1 MVLPIQLL
9 LVSTMT
15 PKQLAELKS
24 NELVR
29 KRLAKL
35 LALTCFRSTVL
46 EDFHAGTSPSSRSGD
61 YSDVKVVSPFGEIP
75 WKNLSRLNDDEMKVL
90 MIQVVHYC
98 HNFLTNLFA
107 SGAAGLLIEH
117 LKEHDPEPR
126 WNDPAIKITKPKMT
140 QRKAA
145 GHRRRKSAAGK

>member
-1 MVLPIQLL
+1 
-9 LVSTMT
+9 MT

-35 LALTCFRSTVL
+35 LALTCFRNTVL

-75 WKNLSRLNDDEMKVL
+75 WTNLSRLSDDEMKVL

-98 HNFLTNLFA
+98 YNFLTNLFGG
-107 SGAAGLLIEH
+107 GAAGLLVDY
-117 LKEHDPEPR
+117 LKEHDPEPK
-126 WNDPAIKITKPKMT
+126 WNDPALKIAKPKMA
-140 QRKAA
+140 QRTAA
-145 GHRRRKSAAGK
+145 VRRKCKSAGEK